1 MIISRSMFLQMILFH
16 SFSWLSN
23 IPLCI
28 YVPHLLYPC
37 IFWWALGF
45 LLQIGYCRY
54 FRLKKNCQSWVLGLT
69 LYLLCD
75 LLLLRGREGTFSLNL
90 GRLTG
95 GGNGNTL
102 QYSCL
107 GNPMR
112 REVWWATDPWGHK
125 ESDTTEHTGMED
137 WNTLLEGGAPVDRF
151 LDFLLAFVW
160 DEKQVTRLL
169 SAKMWPPTHDTCS
182 LLMERET
189 FCKK

>member
-37 IFWWALGF
+37 IFGWALGF

-125 ESDTTEHTGMED
+125 ESDTTEHTGMD
-137 WNTLLEGGAPVDRF
+137 D
-151 LDFLLAFVW
+151 
-160 DEKQVTRLL
+160 
-169 SAKMWPPTHDTCS
+169 
-182 LLMERET
+182 
-189 FCKK
+189 